1 MRPVGSAVMGGDT
14 GDETPERRR
23 SVASGPMVGPGK
35 RYRRHWT
42 RQRPIARSHLA
53 HRWAYRRQSWATV
66 NASPLTANRGGG
78 TPHLCEAGWPGP
90 RTFRAGHATRSFTAR
105 NAKKA
110 TWPAAGASVVGAK
123 VEVRLGAGQ
132 PATNMWRNRK
142 GVTG

>member
-14 GDETPERRR
+14 GNETPERRR

-42 RQRPIARSHLA
+42 RQRPIARS
-53 HRWAYRRQSWATV
+53 RR
-66 NASPLTANRGGG
+66 G
-78 TPHLCEAGWPGP
+78 PGP
-90 RTFRAGHATRSFTAR
+90 RTFRLVMPRRSFTAR